1 MKPST
6 RASCGQSILETVLL
20 LPLLLVLLAGGYW
33 SFRNLSLAGASES
46 AAHAHLL
53 RTGRRLPSIELRLA
67 RTIRPEDNTV
77 VLRGGSDPLS
87 AGLPLF
93 GGMAGNTVTSVTAA
107 CRKEQAGA
115 FIGLPAHDVRR
126 EAEGAVDCWGKDTK
140 SGSIIRGTVNA
151 ILLTGAIR

>member
-1 MKPST
+1 MKAIT
-6 RASCGQSILETVLL
+6 RASGGQSVLETVLL

-33 SFRNLSLAGASES
+33 SFRNLSLSGAAES

-53 RTGRRLPSIELRLA
+53 RTGRHLPSIEARLA
-67 RTIRPEDNTV
+67 RSVSPEESTV
-77 VLRGGSDPLS
+77 RLRGGNDPLS

-93 GGMAGNTVTSVTAA
+93 GGMTGNTVASVKAA

-115 FIGLPAHDVRR
+115 FIDLPAHDVRR
-126 EAEGAVDCWGKDTK
+126 DAEGAVDCWGKGTK

-151 ILLTGAIR
+151 ILLTGALR